1 MTGTGDWRERE
12 GGRERERERE
22 REKRGGE
29 GVMSGFG
36 QGVEGG
42 GKRGEQKVASLLK
55 NICVIDRSAGRGKQ
69 RNESP
74 CLRQNLLRPRPLRF
88 SDGSR
93 VSQSPENPDLPGTVR
108 TWSQRPVH
116 SAMAAR
122 NCWSETLR
130 ETLTETLTPNTNSLF
145 MELSWQREV

>member
-1 MTGTGDWRERE
+1 
-12 GGRERERERE
+12 
-22 REKRGGE
+22 
-29 GVMSGFG
+29 MSGFG

-42 GKRGEQKVASLLK
+42 GGEKTVEQKVASLWK

-93 VSQSPENPDLPGTVR
+93 VSQSPENPDLPGMVR
-108 TWSQRPVH
+108 TWSQRPAH

-122 NCWSETLR
+122 NCWTETLR
-130 ETLTETLTPNTNSLF
+130 ETLTETLTPNINSLS
-145 MELSWQREV
+145 MELS